1 MNPKPNSVFDEN
13 HVHSKSLSRYILYQ
27 GSCCSDHTKLLLRL
41 SLELDTNKTM
51 LNQGA
56 YIKLLKKEMPIK
68 ITAQQKVP

>member
-13 HVHSKSLSRYILYQ
+13 HVHSKSVSRYILYQ
-27 GSCCSDHTKLLLRL
+27 GSSCSDHTKLLLRL

-68 ITAQQKVP
+68 ITAQQKVQ